1 MLQKGIYLYKC
12 MDNWKKETSLPKK
25 EEFYSNVNLECITD
39 AACKHA
45 TRVWEDLEIKNLGEC
60 CDLHRQSDTLL
71 LADVFESF
79 RNSYIGLDLDH
90 ILSAPGHVRH
100 A

>member
-45 TRVWEDLEIKNLGEC
+45 TRV
-60 CDLHRQSDTLL
+60 
-71 LADVFESF
+71 
-79 RNSYIGLDLDH
+79 
-90 ILSAPGHVRH
+90 
-100 A
+100 